1 MGVSLSLTVCLA
13 ALFTK
18 TNRLSRIFN
27 NSIKQVRQ
35 ASYVSPMSQLIICFS
50 IVSVQIVGIFIW
62 IVARYKIDFI
72 FKRKIKNLFILLLLI
87 VHQV

>member
-1 MGVSLSLTVCLA
+1 LKFSFKIKLVTKPNHFSCGILRLGVSLSLTVCLA

-35 ASYVSPMSQLIICFS
+35 ASYVSPKSQLIICFS
-50 IVSVQIVGIFIW
+50 IVSVQIVGILNW
-62 IVARYKIDFI
+62 IVAR
-72 FKRKIKNLFILLLLI
+72 
-87 VHQV
+87 